1 MDYKEEG
8 LRIIKEQLE
17 KQGASKH
24 DIAVAL
30 AFNETAVDNLTAFI
44 SQLDNPVIATHS
56 LRILSKLMTITA
68 ISMNLFDNEG
78 DTNK

>member
-8 LRIIKEQLE
+8 LRILKEQLE
-17 KQGASKH
+17 KQGVSKH

-30 AFNETAVDNLTAFI
+30 AFNETAVDNLNTFI
-44 SQLDNPVIATHS
+44 SQLDNPVTATHS

-78 DTNK
+78 GTNK